1 MLSWRTLRPIL
12 AFVIL
17 VVLHYTLRPVLGW
30 RTSVDFL
37 VLALLLASVRM
48 RPGAAAVLGFAIGLV
63 ADSLSVGSFGSAALA
78 MSVVG
83 FAASWL
89 RAVVFAENLVLHAL
103 FFFAGKWLFDILFLI
118 VERRVRG
125 LDLVFQLFIWSPLT
139 AMVTALAGIVVV
151 ILLRPMLDSQP
162 A

>member
-1 MLSWRTLRPIL
+1 MSWRSLRPIL
-12 AFVIL
+12 AFLIL

-30 RTSVDFL
+30 RTSIDFL
-37 VLALLLASVRM
+37 VIALLLASVRI
-48 RPGAAAVLGFAIGLV
+48 RPASAAILGFAMGLV
-63 ADSLSVGSFGSAALA
+63 ADSLSVGAFGSAALA

-89 RAVVFAENLVLHAL
+89 RAVVFAENLVLHAA
-103 FFFAGKWLFDILFLI
+103 FFFAGKWLFDIVFLI

-125 LDLVFQLFIWSPLT
+125 LDLVFQLLIWSPLT
-139 AMVTALAGIVVV
+139 AMVTALAGILVLIVM
-151 ILLRPMLDSQP
+151 RPMLDTQT